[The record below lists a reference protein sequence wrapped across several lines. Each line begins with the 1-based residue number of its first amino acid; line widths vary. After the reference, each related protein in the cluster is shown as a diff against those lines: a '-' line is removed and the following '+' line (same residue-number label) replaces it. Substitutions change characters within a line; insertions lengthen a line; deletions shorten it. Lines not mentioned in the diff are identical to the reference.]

1 MRIHYV
7 SHASVPSREANSL
20 QVMKMCAAFA
30 RAGHEVTLFCR
41 PGPEA
46 GDAHRFYG
54 LAPDFALAPTSG
66 GNVRVLRRLLYSWR
80 TVQRVARGAPP
91 ELLFGRDY
99 HTLAL
104 LARRAGPPI
113 ALEVHQP
120 PGSALE
126 RRLMGALLAA
136 PRLALVVSI
145 SQALA
150 DEYRARYP
158 RLSAPVLVAPD
169 GADVPAG
176 PLPPPRP
183 PGRAL
188 ELGYVGNLY
197 PGKGMELIER
207 LAARLPAAVFHVLG
221 GTREDVAAWRARLA
235 LANVRLHGHVPHA
248 EAQARMRDVDV
259 LLAPYR
265 AAVLIGG
272 GGADVGRW
280 MSPLK
285 IFEYMASGRPMVASD
300 LPVLR
305 EVLVDGVNARLAPA
319 DDAEAWARILEE
331 LARDPAQAR
340 ALAGRAREELA
351 TRYAWDVRV
360 RRILEALRPR
370 TEARP

>member
-1 MRIHYV
+1 M

-30 RAGHEVTLFCR
+30 RAGHALTLHCR

-46 GDAHRFYG
+46 GDAHAFYG
-54 LAPDFALAPTSG
+54 LEPRFALSRVQG
-66 GNVRVLRRLLYSWR
+66 GELRLVRRFLYSWR
-80 TVQRVARGAPP
+80 TAAQLACAAP

-104 LARRAGPPI
+104 LAHRAGPPL

-120 PGSALE
+120 PGHAFE
-126 RRLMGALLAA
+126 RRLMGRLLAA
-136 PRLALVVSI
+136 PRLALLVSI

-158 RLSAPVLVAPD
+158 HLRAPILVAHD
-169 GADVPAG
+169 GADAPAG

-183 PGRAL
+183 AGRPL

-197 PGKGMELIER
+197 PGKGMELIEC
-207 LAARLPAAVFHVLG
+207 LAARLPQAVFHVLG
-221 GTREDVAAWRARLA
+221 GTPADVAAWRARVA
-235 LANVRLHGHVPHA
+235 LPNVRLHGHVPHA

-272 GGADVGRW
+272 GGADIGRW

-285 IFEYMASGRPMVASD
+285 VFEYMASGRPLVASD

-319 DDAEAWARILEE
+319 DDVEAWARILEE
-331 LARDPAQAR
+331 LAREPAQGR
-340 ALAGRAREELA
+340 ALAERARAELV
-351 TRYAWDVRV
+351 THYSWDVRV
-360 RRILEALRPR
+360 QRILAALAPR
-370 TEARP
+370 AGGRAEVRA